1 MTQKNINSVKK
12 STIKVKG
19 MHCVGCETIIED
31 TLSEIEGVKSAQ
43 VDYTKEEVVIEFD
56 PERAGLK
63 SIIKAI
69 ENRGY
74 NPEEII

>member
-1 MTQKNINSVKK
+1 MQKNISSVKK

-19 MHCVGCETIIED
+19 MHCVGCETIIKD
-31 TLSEIEGVKSAQ
+31 TLLEIEGVKRAQ
-43 VDYTKEEVVIEFD
+43 ADYAKEEVVIEFD

-63 SIIKAI
+63 SITKAI

-74 NPEEII
+74 SPGGIA